1 MLDER
6 IPRSCVTCPPSCTPL
21 MLQAARFR
29 RMVHCRT
36 RVAAIDPLEACRPF
50 RVRSGLHAAVPNP
63 SECNLPSSAAPKGAV
78 RCAVRCG
85 AVLCCAVQSV
95 RPTQPNAGPS
105 LYALVR
111 TRSTHSAR
119 LRTARM
125 IRPRSCRSAAERA
138 RRPQG
143 HGDTGP
149 PPAPRGSS
157 GSGVLKGVLRVR
169 GYSGRR
175 RQPTDRPPPAVRF
188 GLSLPVLT
196 HSRMDA
202 QVELLRR
209 ELSEAHVRSH
219 APERLLFG
227 TQPALAPIR
236 GGIFAWERCRAVLAK
251 GLGPN
256 RCGRS
261 RMQIAP

>member
-1 MLDER
+1 
-6 IPRSCVTCPPSCTPL
+6 
-21 MLQAARFR
+21 
-29 RMVHCRT
+29 
-36 RVAAIDPLEACRPF
+36 
-50 RVRSGLHAAVPNP
+50 VR
-63 SECNLPSSAAPKGAV
+63 CGAV
-78 RCAVRCG
+78 RCGAVRCG
-85 AVLCCAVQSV
+85 AVLCCVVQSV

-105 LYALVR
+105 LHALVH

-157 GSGVLKGVLRVR
+157 GVLKGVIRVR

-196 HSRMDA
+196 RGWMRRSSCCD
-202 QVELLRR
+202 ESSLRR
-209 ELSEAHVRSH
+209 TCAHTL
-219 APERLLFG
+219 PERLLFG

-236 GGIFAWERCRAVLAK
+236 GGRHFRVGAVPCCTGQRPRSETLRPQ
-251 GLGPN
+251 PN
-256 RCGRS
+256 ADCAVGS
-261 RMQIAP
+261 H